1 MDHVPS
7 SSNVHEEVDLMRAD
21 MSRALDRKLDLYGL
35 VPLRGKVLRDLIS
48 AMLLEVI
55 SRRRKVI
62 FLCNPRD
69 MDRIE
74 AVVREQAS
82 KLDVPP
88 LVGTLSRRAFVC
100 PASSSLVDPAD
111 VVHHCTGL
119 GRLEGCPYQASFDL
133 DTFRL
138 VRDSGGASIP
148 DLEESL
154 RSKGMCPAKVALDI
168 ASEAPV
174 LISEHSFLFNE
185 GYDRVLDQLGR
196 KREDLVLA
204 ICDPL
209 SLIDHIRERF
219 IYSFSRE
226 QLQVQAWDLSLLS
239 PDDAVNL
246 TTALGCLSGLLDG
259 TEHDVQIDRKELLE
273 LYSARTGQRGLGMII
288 GALKTALD
296 QDRFVSIDQRR
307 SFKDLYMLLKLWT
320 QHYTAVSR
328 SVDERDGERRLVL
341 SLADISVASQP
352 LLSQFPTTVLF
363 GDTFYPHELY
373 ANILGARF
381 DRAIAR
387 TYGDGRQMKRV
398 SVVSLGNVDTS
409 FRNRDKEHFSMIAR
423 NLERVLSTTPGTSLV
438 LFPSYLLLEDVC
450 SLASLEDGSRTVIR
464 ETKGM
469 GREEREQL
477 REEALKTAGAT
488 LLSVQGGTLMRAMED
503 GALVPDSVVM
513 VGLHIPPPSVASNQQ
528 RLHMQSKLGHDPGH
542 KASVIMPAITKVM
555 KIVNGMTYGANGK
568 DGLVV
573 LMDKRYQDRR
583 VLECFPR
590 SYGIKILGNEQEF
603 SGERFLRGD
612 SE

>member
-1 MDHVPS
+1 MGHVPS
-7 SSNVHEEVDLMRAD
+7 SSNVQDELDLMRAD
-21 MSRALDRKLDLYGL
+21 MSRALDRKMDLYGL
-35 VPLRGKVLRDLIS
+35 VPLRGKVPKDLIS
-48 AMLLEVI
+48 AILIEVL

-62 FLCNPRD
+62 FLCGPRD
-69 MDRIE
+69 MDRME
-74 AVVREQAS
+74 TVVRELAS
-82 KLDVPP
+82 GMEIPP
-88 LVGTLSRRAFVC
+88 LIGMLSKRAFVC
-100 PASSSLVDPAD
+100 PASSGLVDPAD

-133 DTFRL
+133 ETFRL
-138 VRDSGGASIP
+138 VRESGGASIP

-174 LISEHSFLFNE
+174 LISEHSFLFSE

-196 KREDLVLA
+196 KREDMVLA

-209 SLIDHIRERF
+209 SLIDHVRDRF

-226 QLQVQAWDLSLLS
+226 QLQAQAWDGSLLP

-246 TTALGCLSGLLDG
+246 KTALGCLSDLIDRTG
-259 TEHDVQIDRKELLE
+259 HDVQMDRKELLE
-273 LYSARTGQRGLGMII
+273 LYSARTGQRGLGMVI

-296 QDRFVSIDQRR
+296 QDLFVSMDQRR

-328 SVDERDGERRLVL
+328 SVEERDGDKRLVL
-341 SLADISVASQP
+341 SLTDISVVSQP

-387 TYGDGRQMKRV
+387 TYGDAGQMKRV

-409 FRNRDKEHFSMIAR
+409 FKNRDREHFSMIAR

-438 LFPSYLLLEDVC
+438 LFPSYLLLEEVC
-450 SLASLEDGSRTVIR
+450 SLTSLEGQGRKVIR

-469 GREEREQL
+469 GREERELL
-477 REEALKTAGAT
+477 REEAISTPGAT

-503 GALVPDSVVM
+503 GALVPGSVVM

-528 RLHMQSKLGHDPGH
+528 RLHMQTKLGHDPGH

-555 KIVNGMTYGANGK
+555 KVVNGMAYGADGRG
-568 DGLVV
+568 GLVV

-590 SYGIKILGNEQEF
+590 SYGIKLLGSELEF
-603 SGERFLRGD
+603 SGERLLRG
-612 SE
+612 EG